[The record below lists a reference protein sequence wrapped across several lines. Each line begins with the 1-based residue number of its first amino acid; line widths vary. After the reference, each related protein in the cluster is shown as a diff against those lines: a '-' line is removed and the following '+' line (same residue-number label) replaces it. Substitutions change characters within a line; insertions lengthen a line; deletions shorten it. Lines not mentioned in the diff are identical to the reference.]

1 MKNNISLRI
10 RTISILVLLLL
21 IIVITGLVMVWH
33 TYRLESLFTGLIDI
47 NIASLQAVEAL
58 ENDLANQ
65 KGFVSYYFIDGNP
78 DWLNQLETYRQRFK
92 NDLARVRE
100 CSFLESDEEVVDQIV
115 AEYERYITAKDQVI
129 SLYTAG
135 ERETGAKLHQEV
147 RNLYFNTL
155 QMCENYKNIHFEKIN
170 VMSYETQAKARHIR
184 MIVVIFMSIA
194 IILTVIL
201 EVILSLMIIDP
212 VRKLTLE
219 IKRSN
224 DWEKNGEEIYTL
236 RDEAHCLIKDM
247 EKF

>member
-21 IIVITGLVMVWH
+21 IIVITGLMMVWH
-33 TYRLESLFTGLIDI
+33 TYRLESLFTGLVDI
-47 NIASLQAVEAL
+47 NIASLQAIEAL

-78 DWLNQLETYRQRFK
+78 DWLSQLETYRQRFT

-100 CSFLESDEEVVDQIV
+100 CSLMESDWEVVDRIV
-115 AEYERYITAKDQVI
+115 AEYERYIKAKDQVI

-147 RNLYFNTL
+147 RSLYFSTL
-155 QMCENYKNIHFEKIN
+155 QMCEDYKNIHFEKIN
-170 VMSYETQAKARHIR
+170 VMSHETQAKAGHIR
-184 MIVVIFMSIA
+184 MLVVISMSIA
-194 IILTVIL
+194 VILTVIL
-201 EVILSLMIIDP
+201 EVILSFMIIDP
-212 VRKLTLE
+212 VRRLTLE

-224 DWEKNGEEIYTL
+224 DWEKSDEEVYTL
-236 RDEAHCLIKDM
+236 KNQAHCLIKDM

>member
-1 MKNNISLRI
+1 MKNNISMRI

-21 IIVITGLVMVWH
+21 IVVITGLVMVWH
-33 TYRLESLFTGLIDI
+33 TYRLESLFTGLVDID
-47 NIASLQAVEAL
+47 IASLQAVEAL

-78 DWLNQLETYRQRFK
+78 EWLNRLEAYRQSFK

-100 CSFLESDEEVVDQIV
+100 CSSTESDREIVDRIV
-115 AEYERYITAKDQVI
+115 EEYERYITAKDQVI
-129 SLYTAG
+129 SLYAAG
-135 ERETGAKLHQEV
+135 ERESGAKLHQDV
-147 RNLYFNTL
+147 RSLYFSTL
-155 QMCENYKNIHFEKIN
+155 QMCEDYKNIHFEKIN
-170 VMSYETQAKARHIR
+170 VMSHETRIKAGHIR
-184 MIVVIFMSIA
+184 MIVVMSMSIA

-219 IKRSN
+219 ISRSN
-224 DWEKNGEEIYTL
+224 DWEKNGEEVYTL
-236 RDEAHCLIKDM
+236 RDQAQCLIKDM